1 MGSGKSTIGALLAEQ
16 LGYHFIDTDALI
28 EKQEGQSVAEIF
40 RDKGAAH
47 FRKLEKALVDELPS
61 ENAVIACGGG
71 LPCFGDLLLTIKKKG
86 VVVYLKANPDNLYDR
101 INTDTK
107 RPLLLDLED
116 FRALFDSREACYENA
131 DVVVSAEASLNDV
144 LVNILLETNSKI
156 KEERWNVLGFECGRV
171 VAIC

>member
-1 MGSGKSTIGALLAEQ
+1 MMGSGKSTIGALLAEQ

-40 RDKGAAH
+40 RDKGEAH
-47 FRKLEKALVDELPS
+47 FRKLEKALVADLPS

-71 LPCFGDLLLTIKKKG
+71 LPCYNNLLENIKQNG
-86 VVVYLKANPDNLYDR
+86 VVVYLKGNPDQLHKR
-101 INTDTK
+101 ISTHTN
-107 RPLLLDLED
+107 RPLLADIKG
-116 FRALFDSREACYENA
+116 FRSLLKDREAWYENA

-156 KEERWNVLGFECGRV
+156 KEER
-171 VAIC
+171 

>member
-16 LGYHFIDTDALI
+16 LGYHFIDTDAFI

-40 RDKGAAH
+40 RDKGEAH

-71 LPCFGDLLLTIKKKG
+71 LPCYNNLLENIKQNG
-86 VVVYLKANPDNLYDR
+86 VVVYLKGNPDQLYKR
-101 INTDTK
+101 ISTHTN
-107 RPLLLDLED
+107 RPLLADING
-116 FRALFDSREACYENA
+116 FRLLLKDREAWYENA
-131 DVVVSAEASLNDV
+131 DVVVSVEVSLDDV

-156 KEERWNVLGFECGRV
+156 KEER
-171 VAIC
+171 